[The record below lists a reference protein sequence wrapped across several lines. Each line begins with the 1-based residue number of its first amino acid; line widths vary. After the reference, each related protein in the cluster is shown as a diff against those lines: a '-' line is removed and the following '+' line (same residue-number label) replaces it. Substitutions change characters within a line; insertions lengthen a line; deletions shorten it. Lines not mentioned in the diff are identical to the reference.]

1 MKILLAISSL
11 LSLAFAASPVSELNV
26 TQYYGRWYQAYS
38 DFATVAT
45 FENNSYCVTADYAPY
60 PNGTISVENRE
71 RNDNVTGPERRI
83 LGWADVPNLAE
94 PGKLQVHLQT
104 THFGAPYWVYA
115 LGPVVE
121 EQYDFSVVSDSL
133 LLTLFVLT
141 RNLTRFFTEYDTQVR
156 AFLNV
161 SGFTQFWNTPLLT
174 IQNGCEYWA

>member
-1 MKILLAISSL
+1 MIWRI
-11 LSLAFAASPVSELNV
+11 LSLVGLARALSPVSELNV

-45 FENNSYCVTADYAPY
+45 FENNSYCVTADYAAY
-60 PNGTISVENRE
+60 PNATISVENRE

-83 LGWADVPNLAE
+83 LGWADVPDATQ

-104 THFGAPYWVYA
+104 TFFGAPYWVYR
-115 LGPVVE
+115 LGPVVDD
-121 EQYDFSVVSDSL
+121 QYDYSVVSDNL

-141 RNLTRFFTEYDTQVR
+141 RNLTRFFAEYDTQVR

-161 SGFTQFWNTPLLT
+161 SGFTEFWNIPILT
-174 IQNGCEYWA
+174 KQDGCEYW